1 MLTFLKHDNINVKT
15 RCNISGLNSSSKGV
29 SLFNKNFVNLLNT
42 LDLENTEVSED
53 SLEADNKIDEF
64 TKVGLLR

>member
-1 MLTFLKHDNINVKT
+1 M
-15 RCNISGLNSSSKGV
+15 

-42 LDLENTEVSED
+42 LDSEITEVSED
-53 SLEADNKIDEF
+53 SLETDNKIDEF

>member
-1 MLTFLKHDNINVKT
+1 M
-15 RCNISGLNSSSKGV
+15 

-42 LDLENTEVSED
+42 LDSEITEVSED